1 MKFILTSLVLF
12 SMTIGNGYTK
22 EEKSKEASLPEVSL
36 GSPKAPVVV
45 IDYASLT
52 CHHCAQFHNDV
63 LPEIQKNYIDPGL
76 VRVIIRDYPGDQVS
90 LIAHQIA
97 WSKGEV
103 KYLDLL
109 KYLYSTQDEWL
120 LASDPKAAL
129 KKIVAKKGIT
139 GEQFDKLLK
148 DKELMDK
155 VVRARLEGKKK
166 YNITATPTIIIN
178 AKIYPRT
185 LNFEE
190 FEAIVDPLLKP
201 TIEKVNLK
209 KKS

>member
-1 MKFILTSLVLF
+1 MKLILKSLVLF
-12 SMTIGNGYTK
+12 SMMIGSGYAK
-22 EEKSKEASLPEVSL
+22 ENALPEVSL

-63 LPEIQKNYIDPGL
+63 LPEIQKNYIDPGY
-76 VRVIIRDYPGDQVS
+76 VRVIIRDYPGDQIS
-90 LIAHQIA
+90 LIAHQLA

-109 KYLYSTQDEWL
+109 KYLYSTQEEWL
-120 LASDPKAAL
+120 TASDPKAAL
-129 KKIVAKKGIT
+129 RKLVAKKGIT
-139 GEQFDKLLK
+139 GEQFDKVMK
-148 DKELMDK
+148 DKALMDK
-155 VVRARLEGKKK
+155 VVQARLEGKKK

-185 LNFEE
+185 LTFGE
-190 FEAIVDPLLKP
+190 FEAIVNPLLKP
-201 TIEKVNLK
+201 TLEKVKLN